1 MRNAGAGKEA
11 AVFLPDG
18 LAYTATRHPAG
29 FSGKKHGQEIN
40 GNRAAINGRGPCLK

>member
-11 AVFLPDG
+11 VFFLPDG

-29 FSGKKHGQEIN
+29 FSGKKQGQEIN